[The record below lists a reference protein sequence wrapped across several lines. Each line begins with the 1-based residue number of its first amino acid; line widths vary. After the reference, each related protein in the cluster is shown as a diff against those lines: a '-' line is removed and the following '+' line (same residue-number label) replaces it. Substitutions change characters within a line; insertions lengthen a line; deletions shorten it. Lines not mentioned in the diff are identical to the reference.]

1 MIRLTRM
8 IGIRRQK
15 IFASVARP
23 TVAGKLVS
31 RVPLIVV
38 SIDITDRIGVICYQL
53 IIYTFCSTLRMVIA
67 SGHSLTL
74 RTPQRRLLRRRCG
87 LQRKDSGDNRRRKRY
102 RACNGSSGSEPRRER
117 DRAGP

>member
-1 MIRLTRM
+1 MIGLTRM

-23 TVAGKLVS
+23 TAAGKLVS

-38 SIDITDRIGVICYQL
+38 SIDIADRIGIICYQL
-53 IIYTFCSTLRMVIA
+53 IIYTPYSTLRILIA

-74 RTPQRRLLRRRCG
+74 RTPQR
-87 LQRKDSGDNRRRKRY
+87 Y
-102 RACNGSSGSEPRRER
+102 F
-117 DRAGP
+117 